1 MLNEQAVGATHSRAF
16 SDPNCTTTIP
26 SNGRLALLGP
36 AGWSNAAFFLSR
48 HQTLMADSHLYLLQ
62 VRLQSDPVNPA
73 CAFKPGRHLSKLF
86 LRCQWFYVPSGSGFS
101 PFILSGFSCRYR
113 ETGRGRNG
121 ISIYEMERNLRTAAS
136 YLSHS
141 LALFSSLRMPKS
153 RFCRFGTTGG
163 DETETDITS
172 KQLVPHLLYNSNKTS
187 DRRLVTHLTCS
198 RTADYFHLNSKTISK
213 SSCLEQMHA
222 ELVLSE

>member
-1 MLNEQAVGATHSRAF
+1 MGATHSLAF
-16 SDPNCTTTIP
+16 SDPNCTTIP
-26 SNGRLALLGP
+26 SNVLHLSAP
-36 AGWSNAAFFLSR
+36 AGGANAAFFTR

-73 CAFKPGRHLSKLF
+73 FVNQATISFSTFSETSMALPNP
-86 LRCQWFYVPSGSGFS
+86 LRVLLI
-101 PFILSGFSCRYR
+101 ILSGFSRRYR

-153 RFCRFGTTGG
+153 RFCR
-163 DETETDITS
+163 S
-172 KQLVPHLLYNSNKTS
+172 RHN
-187 DRRLVTHLTCS
+187 RR
-198 RTADYFHLNSKTISK
+198 RD
-213 SSCLEQMHA
+213 
-222 ELVLSE
+222 

>member
-1 MLNEQAVGATHSRAF
+1 MSGGCNTFPCLFRPKLHHHHPIQRTSCTSRPPEA
-16 SDPNCTTTIP
+16 
-26 SNGRLALLGP
+26 ALGERGL
-36 AGWSNAAFFLSR
+36 FLSR

-62 VRLQSDPVNPA
+62 VRLQSNPVNPA
-73 CAFKPGRHLSKLF
+73 FVNQATISFSTFSETSMALPNP
-86 LRCQWFYVPSGSGFS
+86 LRVLLI
-101 PFILSGFSCRYR
+101 ILSGFSRRYR

-163 DETETDITS
+163 DETETDTTL
-172 KQLVPHLLYNSNKTS
+172 KHLVPQSTEFVQL
-187 DRRLVTHLTCS
+187 
-198 RTADYFHLNSKTISK
+198 
-213 SSCLEQMHA
+213 
-222 ELVLSE
+222 

>member
-1 MLNEQAVGATHSRAF
+1 MGATHSLAF

-36 AGWSNAAFFLSR
+36 AGWANAAFFLNR

-73 CAFKPGRHLSKLF
+73 CAFKPGYLSQLF
-86 LRCQWFYVPSGSGFS
+86 LRRQWIHSVPLV
-101 PFILSGFSCRYR
+101 FILSGFSCRYR

-163 DETETDITS
+163 DETETDTTL
-172 KQLVPHLLYNSNKTS
+172 KHLVPHRLYNSNKTS
-187 DRRLVTHLTCS
+187 DRRLATYLTCS
-198 RTADYFHLNSKTISK
+198 RTVDSFHLKSKTISK
-213 SSCLEQMHA
+213 SSCFE
-222 ELVLSE
+222 VL